1 MNVPQVGV
9 VTKITA
15 RVVLEAAAKV
25 TDDDSLKEAAKK
37 YAFDP
42 ADLNPIR
49 NFTNM
54 TKHLHSLTL
63 SYDQDIWIGKRS
75 MSFFALSIAGARSD
89 VYHWALMINGTV
101 YHIEIVG
108 GPKAV
113 LDDPTYFRVVIS
125 NDDDLKETFE
135 WLSIRSNID
144 NSIRFKSYEVVRSK
158 SELENFCRAYQN
170 NYTYKIAVKRD
181 DSYKSNCQ
189 KFVVDVL
196 AYALDTCK
204 GNAEI
209 IADNTVGN
217 FLFT

>member
-63 SYDQDIWIGKRS
+63 SYDEDIWIGKRS
-75 MSFFALSIAGARSD
+75 MSFLALSVVGARSD

-113 LDDPTYFRVVIS
+113 LDDPT
-125 NDDDLKETFE
+125 
-135 WLSIRSNID
+135 
-144 NSIRFKSYEVVRSK
+144 
-158 SELENFCRAYQN
+158 
-170 NYTYKIAVKRD
+170 
-181 DSYKSNCQ
+181 
-189 KFVVDVL
+189 
-196 AYALDTCK
+196 
-204 GNAEI
+204 
-209 IADNTVGN
+209 
-217 FLFT
+217 